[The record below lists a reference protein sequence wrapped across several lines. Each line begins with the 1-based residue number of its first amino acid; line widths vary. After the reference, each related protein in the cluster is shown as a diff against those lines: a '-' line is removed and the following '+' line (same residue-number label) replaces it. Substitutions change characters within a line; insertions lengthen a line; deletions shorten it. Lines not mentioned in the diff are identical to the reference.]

1 MIPTI
6 KEVMKHYN
14 TIAKAERIK
23 TGCPGEETVT
33 NALRGTRKVCKA
45 AGIPLTSSIEVLTRK
60 NIDKALVSFM
70 DKGLSRMSAW
80 SYVAQLRAVFAR
92 WCLPYYKDIGWE
104 IPPLDLPVFRAKPPR
119 YARPSRDVLKA
130 VRAWYERIRDKNV
143 WFAATMM
150 LEFAM
155 RNSDVL
161 RLKKDNFIE
170 KDGAFYLSYT
180 PHKTALSS
188 GRRVLWPIH
197 EKIWRKMKR
206 IIGKTQEDFDAF
218 AQGFNSGA
226 FTTLN
231 KQVRALGFH
240 GHKAAYELRKIC
252 IDHIYQQYGAEIAVS
267 ISGDSIKTIS
277 YYYADPAQ
285 PNIGA
290 IRIIDLL

>member
-1 MIPTI
+1 MTPTI
-6 KEVMKHYN
+6 KDILKCYPS
-14 TIAKAERIK
+14 IAKAERVK
-23 TGCPGEETVT
+23 TGGPGAETVT
-33 NALRGTRKVCKA
+33 NAIRGTRKVCRA
-45 AGIPLTSSIEVLTRK
+45 AGIALGSGIDNLTRQ
-60 NIDKALVSFM
+60 NIDKALVVFM
-70 DKGLSRMSAW
+70 EQGLSRMSAW
-80 SYVAQLRAVFAR
+80 SYAGQLRAIFAR
-92 WCLPYYKDIGWE
+92 WCLPYYKDIGWD
-104 IPPLDLPVFRAKPPR
+104 IPPLELPTFRAKPPR
-119 YARPSRDVLKA
+119 YVRPPHDILKR
-130 VRAWYERIRDKNV
+130 VRPWYERIRDKYV

-161 RLKKDNFIE
+161 RLKRENFIE
-170 KDGAFYLSYT
+170 KDSKIYLNYT

-188 GRRVLWPIH
+188 GRRVMWPIH

-206 IIGKTQEDFDAF
+206 IIGKTPEDFAAF

-226 FTTLN
+226 FTALN

-240 GHKAAYELRKIC
+240 GHKASYELRKIC
-252 IDHIYQQYGAEIAVS
+252 IDHIYQQYGVEMAVS

-277 YYYADPAQ
+277 YYYADPSQ